1 MTLAES
7 EPSTTMSRASHS
19 GTAMSSSGG
28 TTKLISRCCTM
39 CTEYRYSSAMSCM
52 GQSADTHS
60 RATPTMKHSRWR
72 LVTAATPGATAT
84 GATTRTT

>member
-1 MTLAES
+1 
-7 EPSTTMSRASHS
+7 
-19 GTAMSSSGG
+19 
-28 TTKLISRCCTM
+28 M

-60 RATPTMKHSRWR
+60 RAVPATKHSRWR
-72 LVTAATPGATAT
+72 DVTATAPGPAAT

>member
-1 MTLAES
+1 MILAER
-7 EPSTTMSRASHS
+7 EPSTTMRRASHS

-52 GQSADTHS
+52 GQSAETHS
-60 RATPTMKHSRWR
+60 RATAAMKHSRCR
-72 LVTAATPGATAT
+72 FVTAGTPGGTAT